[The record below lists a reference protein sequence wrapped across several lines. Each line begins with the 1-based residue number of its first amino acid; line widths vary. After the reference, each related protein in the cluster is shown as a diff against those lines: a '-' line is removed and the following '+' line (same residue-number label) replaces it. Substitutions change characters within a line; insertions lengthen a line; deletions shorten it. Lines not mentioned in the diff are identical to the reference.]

1 MRRDERYTAP
11 LQQSTLQNLFLHLYC
26 QHLGEERRGE
36 ERGWSCLWA
45 ALGLLLSAAPVTVS
59 SKPHSYHQIAY
70 VLAAFPHIFHFHPIL
85 VTFIPLTS
93 HFLHRLFWLLF
104 WFAFELSRFLCVGF
118 GGCASLPCVLLAGV
132 SGGAKG
138 IASGRPVTCKVH
150 LNLWRTGPVPHGWQ
164 LFREKMLVWLRYAVF
179 FLFFL
184 PLRPFLLSIPFAT
197 LHEKQNLTF
206 LLTCKLFF
214 VCLRSQRVLFGQKC
228 QRAEIN
234 CLYRLFLFAAVG
246 VWPYNGTTNRH
257 WSPAISVLL

>member
-164 LFREKMLVWLRYAVF
+164 LFREKMLVWLRYAF
-179 FLFFL
+179 FFFFFTAAPFPSVD
-184 PLRPFLLSIPFAT
+184 PLCYSSWETKPYFST
-197 LHEKQNLTF
+197 DVQTF
-206 LLTCKLFF
+206 LCLSALTKSFVWTEMSACGNKLPVSPVSF
-214 VCLRSQRVLFGQKC
+214 CCCR
-228 QRAEIN
+228 
-234 CLYRLFLFAAVG
+234 RLAV
-246 VWPYNGTTNRH
+246 
-257 WSPAISVLL
+257 